1 MRANALNF
9 DDDFIVKPIIK
20 ILGVGGAGCN
30 AINNMISSGVRN
42 VEFIAVN
49 TDLQTLSKSKAP
61 VKIQIGERLTGGLG
75 AGSNPDRGAQSAL
88 EDIDKLKEAIE
99 GAHMIFISA
108 GLGGGTGTGAAPV
121 IAKLAKEMNILTVA
135 IVTQPF
141 TFENR
146 IRYQNFLNG
155 YNQMRECV
163 DSMIIIKNDKVFEIL
178 PGETPIDTAF
188 SELDTIL
195 KNALRGVIDIVLKPG
210 QENVDF
216 ADIKTIF
223 SYKGFALMGLGE
235 ASGMDRAREALTKAL
250 ESPLLDNLP
259 LNDSKGVIVNVTAG
273 INENQLTLEEYRYI
287 HETINSKLSEGVHV
301 IAGRVVEDDIGDLI
315 RVTIIATGFDYQDM
329 VHKEERKKPADDVTR
344 YLGNRERQ
352 PSFSEKPYK
361 VKEDVPEITTD
372 DLDNDAEVKRESK
385 PQFAE
390 DEQKPKH
397 PLYHIATKVLAERE
411 ELRTSLLGE
420 TGYSHDSSE
429 LDNYRKVPTFVRKA
443 VSREIVKKIET
454 GEL

>member
-30 AINNMISSGVRN
+30 AINNMINSGVRN

-61 VKIQIGERLTGGLG
+61 IKIQIGERLTGGLG

-99 GAHMIFISA
+99 GSHMIFISA

-141 TFENR
+141 AFENR
-146 IRYQNFLNG
+146 IRFQNFING
-155 YNQMRECV
+155 YNQMRDSV

-259 LNDSKGVIVNVTAG
+259 LSDSKGVIVNVTAG
-273 INENQLTLEEYRYI
+273 QKENQLTLEEYRFI
-287 HETINSKLSEGVHV
+287 HETINGKLSEGVHV
-301 IAGRVVEDDIGDLI
+301 IAGRVVEDNIGDLI
-315 RVTIIATGFDYQDM
+315 RVTIIATGFDY
-329 VHKEERKKPADDVTR
+329 KEMTHNQEKKKSADDVTR
-344 YLGNRERQ
+344 YLGGNSIQ
-352 PSFSEKPYK
+352 ASYK
-361 VKEDVPEITTD
+361 EHQMKVNEPVPEITTE
-372 DLDNDAEVKRESK
+372 DLDDKIELKVNKEM
-385 PQFAE
+385 
-390 DEQKPKH
+390 DEPKPKH

-411 ELRTSLLGE
+411 ELRTSLLNE
-420 TGYSHDSSE
+420 HHYSHDSGE
-429 LDNYRKVPTFVRKA
+429 LDNYRKIPAFVRKA

>member
-9 DDDFIVKPIIK
+9 DDDFVVKPIIK

-30 AINNMISSGVRN
+30 AINNMIDSGVRN
-42 VEFIAVN
+42 VELIAVN

-61 VKIQIGERLTGGLG
+61 IKIQIGERLTGGLG

-99 GAHMIFISA
+99 GSHMIFISA

-146 IRYQNFLNG
+146 IRYQNFING
-155 YNQMRECV
+155 YNLMKECV
-163 DSMIIIKNDKVFEIL
+163 DSMIVIKNDKVFEIL

-188 SELDTIL
+188 TELDTIL

-223 SYKGFALMGLGE
+223 SYRGFALMGLGE
-235 ASGMDRAREALTKAL
+235 ASGMDRAREALVKAL

-259 LNDSKGVIVNVTAG
+259 LSDSKGVIVNVTAG
-273 INENQLTLEEYRYI
+273 KNENQLTLEEYRFI

-301 IAGRVVEDDIGDLI
+301 IAGRVVEDNVGDLI
-315 RVTIIATGFDYQDM
+315 RITIIATGFDYQNM
-329 VHKEERKKPADDVTR
+329 FNKKGKNEPVDDVTR
-344 YLGNRERQ
+344 YLGGQEGNSIKKEN
-352 PSFSEKPYK
+352 STN
-361 VKEDVPEITTD
+361 VKEVMPEITTE
-372 DLDNDAEVKRESK
+372 DL
-385 PQFAE
+385 E
-390 DEQKPKH
+390 DEVNFNEKVKSETNHEDRH

-411 ELRTSLLGE
+411 ELRTSMLDE
-420 TGYSHDSSE
+420 CHYSHDSGE
-429 LDNYRKVPTFVRKA
+429 LDNYRRVPTFVRKA
-443 VSREIVKKIET
+443 VSRDIVKKIET
-454 GEL
+454 GNY

>member
-30 AINNMISSGVRN
+30 AINNMIDSGVRN

-99 GAHMIFISA
+99 GSHMIFISA

-141 TFENR
+141 AFENR
-146 IRYQNFLNG
+146 IRYQNFQNG
-155 YNQMRECV
+155 YNQMKDSV

-235 ASGMDRAREALTKAL
+235 ASGMDRAREALVKAL

-259 LNDSKGVIVNVTAG
+259 LSDSKGVIVNVTAG
-273 INENQLTLEEYRYI
+273 QNENQLTLEEYRYI
-287 HETINSKLSEGVHV
+287 HETINGKLSEGVHV
-301 IAGRVVEDDIGDLI
+301 IAGRVVEDNIGDLI
-315 RVTIIATGFDYQDM
+315 RVTIIATGFDYKDM
-329 VHKEERKKPADDVTR
+329 LEQNGKKDKPAADDVTR
-344 YLGNRERQ
+344 YLGNQ
-352 PSFSEKPYK
+352 PKKEYVSEKK
-361 VKEDVPEITTD
+361 VELKEVVPEIVSE
-372 DLDNDAEVKRESK
+372 DLDDEIKIKEDDSFSK
-385 PQFAE
+385 SE
-390 DEQKPKH
+390 PKH

-411 ELRTSLLGE
+411 ELRTSLLNE
-420 TGYSHDSSE
+420 HHYSHDSGE
-429 LDNYRKVPTFVRKA
+429 LDNFRKVPAFVRKA
-443 VSREIVKKIET
+443 VSRDIVKKIET